1 MNPQDMLSPRLVE
14 LDVIRPSFLVGPCV
28 VCGQERLEGSFRFLH
43 ASFRSH
49 IEAIAFCRGVGVEQ
63 QRVDGRFDR
72 VVANRRAII
81 RRHLPLYLFT
91 YFFDYIG
98 SIVNYA
104 GTHGTRHCHTT
115 PCRSSAAAR
124 EGRELT
130 HGMLCLSSPF
140 ACLSASAVGASIL
153 WLTYSNQAS
162 SSEIAGLVAQGSFSC
177 LYLINGFST
186 ILDTYEVRW
195 ILSGDNHSTILPSS
209 HGLLK

>member
-1 MNPQDMLSPRLVE
+1 M
-14 LDVIRPSFLVGPCV
+14 
-28 VCGQERLEGSFRFLH
+28 
-43 ASFRSH
+43 
-49 IEAIAFCRGVGVEQ
+49 GVER

-104 GTHGTRHCHTT
+104 GTLRG
-115 PCRSSAAAR
+115 
-124 EGRELT
+124 EGGERADAGNAVPVLT
-130 HGMLCLSSPF
+130 L
-140 ACLSASAVGASIL
+140 ACLSAAAVGASIL

-186 ILDTYEVRW
+186 ILDTYEVRPLLSRTKSKIFSPVSGRRKGPFSP
-195 ILSGDNHSTILPSS
+195 ILTQ
-209 HGLLK
+209 